1 MTKEMIEAVLDRV
14 RSWPLERQE
23 EAARLL
29 LGLEAEDASVYRLDD
44 DERADIRA
52 ALEED
57 ARGEV
62 ASEEE
67 VRETFKR
74 LRGACATI
82 GSSRKQ
88 R

>member
-1 MTKEMIEAVLDRV
+1 MQTMTREMIAAVLDRV
-14 RSWPLERQE
+14 RTWPLERQE

-29 LGLEAEDASVYRLDD
+29 LELEGEDTAIYHLDD
-44 DERADIRA
+44 EERADIRA

-67 VRETFKR
+67 VQETFR
-74 LRGACATI
+74 SLRSA
-82 GSSRKQ
+82 
-88 R
+88 